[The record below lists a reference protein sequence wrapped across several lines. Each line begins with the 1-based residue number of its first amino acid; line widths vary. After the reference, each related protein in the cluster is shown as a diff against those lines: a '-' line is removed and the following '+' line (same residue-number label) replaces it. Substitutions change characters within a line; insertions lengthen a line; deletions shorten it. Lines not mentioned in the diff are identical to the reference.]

1 LWRDGVPIDATS
13 ADLLHHTAF
22 SKKERAAMTDNPSSD
37 SPGSRDA
44 PEFRPRRETPIGM
57 LVVIGLVVLAAAF
70 FGWRWYQ
77 QQQQKPPEPA
87 PVAAAPNDGPA
98 PAPAAE
104 PTGPQNPVDALAP
117 PDAALPALA
126 ESDSRVMKAL
136 SELLGG
142 KNASAYLRPDGI
154 VRRFVA
160 TVDNLARE
168 QAPASAWPVQP
179 TGQRFITDGPQQG
192 GTQTIAANNA
202 ARYNGIVLLAETVDP
217 AKAATVYAKLYP
229 LFQKAYEE
237 LGFPGRY
244 FNDRLIAVIDHL
256 LQAPEPGGPVQVR
269 LVEVKG
275 DVPSQR
281 PWVRYEY
288 VDAKLEAM
296 SSGQKIMVRMGP
308 ENERK
313 VKASLRGFRQQIAT
327 GELAK
332 KKQP

>member
-1 LWRDGVPIDATS
+1 
-13 ADLLHHTAF
+13 
-22 SKKERAAMTDNPSSD
+22 MTDND
-37 SPGSRDA
+37 SPGSRDDA

-57 LVVIGLVVLAAAF
+57 IVAIGLVVLVAAF
-70 FGWRWYQ
+70 FGWRWY

-87 PVAAAPNDGPA
+87 PVAAAPNDGPAPA

-126 ESDSRVMKAL
+126 ASDSRVMKAL
-136 SELLGG
+136 AELIGG
-142 KNASAYLRPDGI
+142 KNASTYLHSDGI

-179 TGQRFITDGPQQG
+179 TGQRFITNGPQG

-256 LQAPEPGGPVQVR
+256 LQAPEPAGPVQVR

-275 DVPSQR
+275 DVPSTR

-288 VDAKLEAM
+288 VDPKLESL

-313 VKASLRGFRQQIAT
+313 VKASLRGFRQQVAT

-332 KKQP
+332 KP

>member
-1 LWRDGVPIDATS
+1 
-13 ADLLHHTAF
+13 
-22 SKKERAAMTDNPSSD
+22 
-37 SPGSRDA
+37 
-44 PEFRPRRETPIGM
+44 
-57 LVVIGLVVLAAAF
+57 
-70 FGWRWYQ
+70 
-77 QQQQKPPEPA
+77 
-87 PVAAAPNDGPA
+87 
-98 PAPAAE
+98 
-104 PTGPQNPVDALAP
+104 
-117 PDAALPALA
+117 
-126 ESDSRVMKAL
+126 MKAL
-136 SELLGG
+136 TELLGA
-142 KNASAYLRPDGI
+142 KHVATYLRSDGI

-179 TGQRFITDGPQQG
+179 TGQRFITEGQG
-192 GTQTIAANNA
+192 ATQTIAANNA
-202 ARYNGIVLLAETVDP
+202 ARYNGIVLFAESVDP

-229 LFQKAYEE
+229 LFQTAYEE

-256 LQAPEPGGPVQVR
+256 LQAPEPKGPVQVR

-275 DVPSQR
+275 DIPSQR

-288 VDAKLEAM
+288 VDPKLESM

-308 ENERK
+308 ENEHK
-313 VKASLRGFRQQIAT
+313 MKASLRGFRQQIAT

>member
-1 LWRDGVPIDATS
+1 
-13 ADLLHHTAF
+13 
-22 SKKERAAMTDNPSSD
+22 MTDND
-37 SPGSRDA
+37 SPGSRDDA
-44 PEFRPRRETPIGM
+44 PDFRPRRETPIGM
-57 LVVIGLVVLAAAF
+57 IVAIGLVVLVAAF

-77 QQQQKPPEPA
+77 QQQKPPEPA
-87 PVAAAPNDGPA
+87 PVATAPNDGPA

-136 SELLGG
+136 AELLGG
-142 KNASAYLRPDGI
+142 KHASEYLRSDGI

-179 TGQRFITDGPQQG
+179 TGQRFITDGPQG

-256 LQAPEPGGPVQVR
+256 LQAPEPSGPVQVR

-275 DVPSQR
+275 DVPSTR

-288 VDAKLEAM
+288 VDPKLEAM

>member
-1 LWRDGVPIDATS
+1 
-13 ADLLHHTAF
+13 
-22 SKKERAAMTDNPSSD
+22 MTDND
-37 SPGSRDA
+37 SPGSRDDA
-44 PEFRPRRETPIGM
+44 PDFRPRRETPIGM
-57 LVVIGLVVLAAAF
+57 IVAIGLVVLVAAF

-77 QQQQKPPEPA
+77 QQQKPPEPA
-87 PVAAAPNDGPA
+87 PVATAPNDGPA
-98 PAPAAE
+98 PAPAATE
-104 PTGPQNPVDALAP
+104 PTGPQNPIEALAP

-136 SELLGG
+136 AELLGG
-142 KNASAYLRPDGI
+142 KHASEYLRSDGI

-179 TGQRFITDGPQQG
+179 TGQRFITDGPQG
-192 GTQTIAANNA
+192 GTQTVAANNA

-256 LQAPEPGGPVQVR
+256 LQAPEPSGPVQVR

-275 DVPSQR
+275 DVPSTR

-288 VDAKLEAM
+288 VDPKLEAM

-313 VKASLRGFRQQIAT
+313 VKTSLRGFRQQIAT

>member
-1 LWRDGVPIDATS
+1 
-13 ADLLHHTAF
+13 
-22 SKKERAAMTDNPSSD
+22 MSD
-37 SPGSRDA
+37 SDTRDPRDT
-44 PEFRPRRETPIGM
+44 PEFRPRREAPTGTI
-57 LVVIGLVVLAAAF
+57 VVIVLLALVATF

-77 QQQQKPPEPA
+77 QQQAKPAEPV
-87 PVAAAPNDGPA
+87 PVAAAPNDA
-98 PAPAAE
+98 PAPPPASAQ

-117 PDAALPALA
+117 PDAALPKLA

-136 SELLGG
+136 AELIGG
-142 KNASAYLRPDGI
+142 KNVSAFLRSDDI

-160 TVDNLARE
+160 TIDNLARE

-179 TGQRFITDGPQQG
+179 TGQRFITEGPQQG

-202 ARYNGIVLLAETVDP
+202 ARYNGIVLLAESVDP
-217 AKAATVYAKLYP
+217 AKAAAVYAKLYP
-229 LFQKAYEE
+229 LFQQAYEE
-237 LGFPGRY
+237 LGYPGRY

-256 LQAPEPGGPVQVR
+256 LQAPEPTGPVQVR

-275 DVPSQR
+275 DVPSTR

-288 VDAKLEAM
+288 VDPKLESM

-313 VKASLRGFRQQIAT
+313 VKASLRGLRQQIAT
-327 GELAK
+327 ADIAKK

>member
-1 LWRDGVPIDATS
+1 
-13 ADLLHHTAF
+13 
-22 SKKERAAMTDNPSSD
+22 MTDND
-37 SPGSRDA
+37 SPGSRDDA
-44 PEFRPRRETPIGM
+44 PDFRPRRETPIGM
-57 LVVIGLVVLAAAF
+57 IVVIGLVVLVAAF
-70 FGWRWYQ
+70 FGWRWF
-77 QQQQKPPEPA
+77 QQQQKPPEPT
-87 PVAAAPNDGPA
+87 PVATAPNDGPTTP
-98 PAPAAE
+98 PAAAE
-104 PTGPQNPVDALAP
+104 PTGPQNPVEALAP

-136 SELLGG
+136 AELLGG
-142 KNASAYLRPDGI
+142 KNASEYLRSDGI

-179 TGQRFITDGPQQG
+179 TGQRFITDGPQG

-256 LQAPEPGGPVQVR
+256 LQAPEPSGPVQVR

-275 DVPSQR
+275 DVPSTR

-288 VDAKLEAM
+288 VDPKLEAM

-313 VKASLRGFRQQIAT
+313 VKASMRGFRQQIAT